1 MAGIT
6 HTKVSII
13 ADDPNYDIMPSDWNA
28 EHTIAATI
36 PNVATTAANDFIVG
50 NGSVWQKKTKAE
62 ARTAMGVETDRIWK
76 TIADPQALYT
86 LRAQIPLFRAPAAL
100 TITRIHLVLNT
111 NAPTAEFAGD
121 LKFADDQFD
130 GSFANATVID
140 VIDTTNGVFTATSGF
155 DDATVPAGKYVY
167 LQMDA
172 SPHVDIESIFLDLA
186 WTYD

>member
-28 EHTIAATI
+28 EHTIAATV

-62 ARTAMGVETDRIWK
+62 ARTAMGVETK
-76 TIADPQALYT
+76 TWEGTIVDPQAAYA
-86 LRAQIPLFRAPAAL
+86 LRAQVPIGLTTAAI
-100 TITRIHLVLNT
+100 TITSIKVRLNDST
-111 NAPTAEFAGD
+111 PGAELAGD
-121 LKFADDQFD
+121 LKFADDQFT

-140 VIDTTNGVFTATSGF
+140 VCDTTSGAFTATSF
-155 DDATVPAGKYVY
+155 DDATVPSGKFVY
-167 LQMDA
+167 FQFDA
-172 SPHVDIESIFLDLA
+172 SPHADIISVFIQILYTVD
-186 WTYD
+186 